1 MKSVVAVAAAAAAAA
16 QGPSQSEL
24 LCVLFQIMELRN
36 ARLEGNETAFVR
48 VQIDKVAQ
56 VKTAFFFESWFE
68 QGNGALAVSH
78 CAVWC
83 SRCSCRCRRRSV
95 PECVPF

>member
-1 MKSVVAVAAAAAAAA
+1 MTPPPRFLFSCERATVCCQLALVSVVSMKSVVAVAAAAAASA
-16 QGPSQSEL
+16 PSSEL

-56 VKTAFFFESWFE
+56 VRPLFF
-68 QGNGALAVSH
+68 
-78 CAVWC
+78 
-83 SRCSCRCRRRSV
+83 
-95 PECVPF
+95 